1 MLGLAT
7 YTPSEVDALF
17 AAFDPDGSGEITF
30 RELCAHRVPS
40 SLSLSLSPH
49 ASALLLPPTNLLW
62 SCCLV
67 GSNPLAPLTH
77 AMPPF
82 GTMHHAQV

>member
-40 SLSLSLSPH
+40 SLSLSLSLSLHIPLPFFFRPQICCGPVV
-49 ASALLLPPTNLLW
+49 LLFQTLW
-62 SCCLV
+62 
-67 GSNPLAPLTH
+67 H
-77 AMPPF
+77 R
-82 GTMHHAQV
+82 